1 MKKSRLYLKMITV
14 AAMTLAVAV
23 FAGCGTVDESKKEYV
38 DEINVKDYVKLGEY
52 KGLEVTQPDPVEI
65 TDEYRDSYINYMLSL
80 NPADGVMN
88 GDTVNIDYSG
98 KLDGVAFDGGTAAGQ
113 NLTIGS
119 GQFIPGFE
127 EGLIGYKVGDTVDIE
142 LTFPEDYLSVEM
154 AGKTVIFTVTINSI
168 MAAQPQELT
177 DEYVQGLGIE
187 YSTVEEYKQYVYDM
201 LQMQE
206 QQAYESNVENALV
219 TSIMA
224 TCEFLKEPPQS
235 MQDRY
240 EETLTANLT
249 TEAAMY
255 GRSLE
260 EYMQLYYGMDIETYG
275 EEIKKQALKS
285 AQNFIMLKAIAD
297 IEGIEVT
304 GEELQIE
311 MEQMSVKAGYE
322 SVDEY
327 KEAIN
332 ARGYKEMM
340 LGTKVLDM
348 LRENAVISAE

>member
-1 MKKSRLYLKMITV
+1 MKKSKLYLKMITV
-14 AAMTLAVAV
+14 AAMTLFVAV
-23 FAGCGTVDESKKEYV
+23 FAGCGTVDESKKAYL

-52 KGLEVTQPDPVEI
+52 KGLEVTQQDPVEI
-65 TDEYRDSYINYMLSL
+65 TDDYRDSYINYVLSL
-80 NPADGVMN
+80 DPEGGVMN

-113 NLTIGS
+113 SLIIGS

-142 LTFPEDYLSVEM
+142 LTFPEEYHSVEM

-168 MAAQPQELT
+168 IAAQPQELT

-187 YSTVEEYKQYVYDM
+187 CSTIDEYKQYVTDM
-201 LQMQE
+201 LQREE
-206 QQAYESNVENALV
+206 QKAYESNIENALV

-224 TCEFLKEPPQS
+224 ACEFLKEPPQA

-240 EETLTANLT
+240 VETLTANLT
-249 TEAAMY
+249 SEAAYY

-260 EYMQLYYGMDIETYG
+260 EFMQLSYGMDIETYG
-275 EEIKKQALKS
+275 EEIRKQALKS
-285 AQNFIMLKAIAD
+285 AQNYVMLKAIAD

-304 GEELQIE
+304 EEELQTE
-311 MEQMSVKAGYE
+311 LEQKAAE
-322 SVDEY
+322 VDYTVEEY

-332 ARGYKEMM
+332 ERGYKEFM
-340 LGTKVLDM
+340 LGSKVLDL
-348 LRENAVISAE
+348 LRENAVVSAE